1 MENKDILSDRLNNIE
16 KMLWED
22 RKFFIKMMLKVDKIT
37 KFIEDI
43 IMVEE
48 SIMGVG
54 SMDINK
60 EEKILKSIME
70 DLKNDIE
77 DKKDEFI
84 KYHSM
89 INTDQVGES

>member
-22 RKFFIKMMLKVDKIT
+22 RKFFIKMMLKIDKIT

-43 IMVEE
+43 MMVEE
-48 SIMGVG
+48 SIMGV
-54 SMDINK
+54 SSIDMHK
-60 EEKILKSIME
+60 EENILKSIME

-89 INTDQVGES
+89 INSDQVGES